1 MPGIVLVTGDV
12 DVVLAAIWRYPS
24 FAVPDVHPFLLV
36 VDECH
41 HHPNASVRPVD
52 LYAALY

>member
-12 DVVLAAIWRYPS
+12 DVVLAANWRYPL
-24 FAVPDVHPFLLV
+24 FAVPADQPLRLV

-41 HHPNASVRPVD
+41 HHPNASVRLVD

>member
-1 MPGIVLVTGDV
+1 MVLVTGDV
-12 DVVLAAIWRYPS
+12 DVVLASTWRYPL
-24 FAVPDVHPFLLV
+24 FAVPADQPFRLV

-41 HHPNASVRPVD
+41 HHPNASVRLVD

>member
-12 DVVLAAIWRYPS
+12 EVVLAAIWRYPL
-24 FAVPDVHPFLLV
+24 FAVPADQPLRLV

>member
-12 DVVLAAIWRYPS
+12 EVVLAAIWRYPL
-24 FAVPDVHPFLLV
+24 FAVPADQPFLLV

-41 HHPNASVRPVD
+41 HQPNASVRPVD

>member
-12 DVVLAAIWRYPS
+12 DVVFAVIWRYPL
-24 FAVPDVHPFLLV
+24 FAVPADQPFLLV

-41 HHPNASVRPVD
+41 HQPNASVRPVD